1 MVLGMKRFVD
11 GVDRSQGLLLPD
23 RLEDYVHEDNPV
35 RVVDAFVEA
44 LDLAAL
50 GFAAANRS
58 GGGRPAYHP
67 AVLLKVYIYGYLNRI
82 QSTRRL
88 EREAQ
93 RNLELIW
100 LTGRLA
106 PDFKTIADFR
116 RDNGSAITAVCSQFV
131 ALCRKMKVFTHAVVA
146 IDGSKLKAVNSR
158 DRNFTAGK
166 VKARRKQL
174 DESVARYLAELDRAD
189 RDPSLL
195 PEGRVPHLK
204 DKLAKVREQMSQLDA
219 MERQLEEVPDHQIS
233 LTDPDARSMTSTGR
247 GTGTVGYNVQ
257 AAVDAEHHLIVAHE
271 VTNIGSDRG
280 QLSAMAKKARDALG
294 TEQMTALADR
304 GYFNAPEILA
314 CEEAGIIP
322 LVPKPLTSNSK
333 AEGRFDK
340 RDFTYDPDADEY
352 ECPAGERATRRFA
365 TQENDLTLHKYWS
378 SACPRCPLK
387 ARCTTSAYRRIT
399 RWEHEHVLE
408 RMQIRLDATP
418 QAAVARRQTV
428 EHVFGT
434 LKFWMGT
441 TPLLTK
447 TLPRVRA
454 EVSLAVIAYNMKRM
468 IKIMGARAL
477 VQAIA
482 A

>member
-1 MVLGMKRFVD
+1 MKRFVD

-23 RLEDYVHEDNPV
+23 RLEDYVDEDNPV
-35 RVVDAFVEA
+35 RVVDAFIEA
-44 LDLAAL
+44 LDLSEL
-50 GFAAANRS
+50 GFGAANRAA
-58 GGGRPAYHP
+58 GGRPAYHP
-67 AVLLKVYIYGYLNRI
+67 AALLKIYIYGYLNRI
-82 QSTRRL
+82 QSSRRL

-116 RDNGSAITAVCSQFV
+116 KDNGGAITAVCSRFI
-131 ALCRKMKVFTHAVVA
+131 ALCRKMKVFSHAVVA

-158 DRNFTAGK
+158 DRNFTVGK
-166 VKARRKQL
+166 VKGRRKQL
-174 DESVARYLAELDRAD
+174 EESVARYLAELDRAD
-189 RDPSLL
+189 RDATLL

-204 DKLAKVREQMSQLDA
+204 DKLAKLRVQMDKLDTI
-219 MERQLEEVPDHQIS
+219 ERQLLDAPDHQIS
-233 LTDPDARSMTSTGR
+233 LTDPDARSMTSSGR

-257 AAVDAEHHLIVAHE
+257 AAVDAEHHLIVAHD
-271 VTNIGSDRG
+271 VTNAGHDRT
-280 QLSAMAKKARDALG
+280 QLSAMAKKAREALG
-294 TEQMTALADR
+294 TERMTALADR

-314 CEEAGIIP
+314 CEQAGIIP

-340 RDFTYDPDADEY
+340 RDFTYDPATDAY
-352 ECPAGERATRRFA
+352 ECPAGEHAIHRF
-365 TQENDLTLHKYWS
+365 TTEENGLTLHKYWS
-378 SACPRCPLK
+378 SACPRCPMRT
-387 ARCTTSAYRRIT
+387 RCTTSSYRRIT

-408 RMQIRLDATP
+408 TMQMLLHARP

-434 LKFWMGT
+434 LKSWLGT

-447 TLPRVRA
+447 TLPKVRT
-454 EVSLAVIAYNMKRM
+454 EISLAVLAYNMKRM
-468 IKIMGARAL
+468 IKIMGTEGMVR
-477 VQAIA
+477 AIA

>member
-1 MVLGMKRFVD
+1 MKRFVD
-11 GVDRSQGLLLPD
+11 GIDRSQGLLLPD

-44 LDLAAL
+44 LDLSAL
-50 GFAAANRS
+50 GFEAANRAA
-58 GGGRPAYHP
+58 GGRPAYHP
-67 AVLLKVYIYGYLNRI
+67 ATLLKIYIYGYLNRI
-82 QSTRRL
+82 QSSRRL

-116 RDNGSAITAVCSQFV
+116 KDNGGAITAVCSRFI
-131 ALCRKMKVFTHAVVA
+131 ALCRTMQVFSHAVVA

-158 DRNFTAGK
+158 DRNFTVGK
-166 VKARRKQL
+166 VKGRRKQL
-174 DESVARYLAELDRAD
+174 EESVARYLAELDRAD
-189 RDPSLL
+189 RDATLL

-204 DKLAKVREQMSQLDA
+204 DKLAKLRAQMDKLDTI
-219 MERQLEEVPDHQIS
+219 ERQLQDAPDHQIS
-233 LTDPDARSMTSTGR
+233 LTDPDARSMTSSGR

-257 AAVDAEHHLIVAHE
+257 AAVDAEHHLIVAHD
-271 VTNIGSDRG
+271 VTNAGHDRT
-280 QLSAMAKKARDALG
+280 QLSAMAKKAREALG
-294 TEQMTALADR
+294 TERMTALADR

-314 CEEAGIIP
+314 CEQAGIIP

-340 RDFTYDPDADEY
+340 RDFTYDPATDAY
-352 ECPAGERATRRFA
+352 ECPAGEHAIHRF
-365 TQENDLTLHKYWS
+365 TTEENGLTLHKYWS
-378 SACPRCPLK
+378 SACPRCPMRT
-387 ARCTTSAYRRIT
+387 RCTTSSYRRIT

-408 RMQIRLDATP
+408 TMQMLLHARP

-434 LKFWMGT
+434 LKSWLGT

-447 TLPRVRA
+447 TLPKVRT
-454 EVSLAVIAYNMKRM
+454 EISLAVLAYNMKRM
-468 IKIMGARAL
+468 IKIMGTQGMVR
-477 VQAIA
+477 AIA

>member
-1 MVLGMKRFVD
+1 MKRFVD
-11 GVDRSQGLLLPD
+11 GIDRSQGLLLPD

-44 LDLAAL
+44 LDLSAL
-50 GFAAANRS
+50 GFEAANRAA
-58 GGGRPAYHP
+58 GGRPAYHP
-67 AVLLKVYIYGYLNRI
+67 ATLLKIYIYGYLNRI
-82 QSTRRL
+82 QSSRRL

-116 RDNGSAITAVCSQFV
+116 KDNGAAITAVCSRFV
-131 ALCRKMKVFTHAVVA
+131 ALCRSMKVFSHAIVA

-158 DRNFTAGK
+158 DRNFTVGK
-166 VKARRKQL
+166 VRGRRQQL
-174 DESVARYLAELDRAD
+174 EESVARYLAELDRAD
-189 RDPSLL
+189 RDPALL
-195 PEGRVPHLK
+195 PEGRAPHLK
-204 DKLAKVREQMSQLDA
+204 DKLAKLRAQMEKLDA
-219 MERQLEEVPDHQIS
+219 IEKQLEAAPDHQIS
-233 LTDPDARSMTSTGR
+233 LTDPDARSMTSSGR

-257 AAVDAEHHLIVAHE
+257 AVVDAKHHLIVAHD
-271 VTNIGSDRG
+271 VTNDGHDRA
-280 QLSAMAKKARDALG
+280 QLSRMATKAREALG
-294 TEQMTALADR
+294 TERMTALADR

-314 CEEAGIIP
+314 CEEAGVIP

-340 RDFTYDPDADEY
+340 RDFIYDEAADEY
-352 ECPAGERATRRFA
+352 ECPAGERAIHRFTA
-365 TQENDLTLHKYWS
+365 EEKGLTLHKYWS
-378 SACPRCPLK
+378 SACPRCPMRMK
-387 ARCTTSAYRRIT
+387 CTTASYRRIT

-408 RMQIRLDATP
+408 RMQMLLDARP
-418 QAAVARRQTV
+418 QAAVVRRQTV

-434 LKFWMGT
+434 LKSWLGT

-447 TLPRVRA
+447 TLPKVRS
-454 EVSLAVIAYNMKRM
+454 EVSLAVLAYNMKRM
-468 IKIMGARAL
+468 IKIVGTQGMVR
-477 VQAIA
+477 AIA

>member
-1 MVLGMKRFVD
+1 MTLNPTVRGN
-11 GVDRSQGLLLPD
+11 GVEPD
-23 RLEDYVHEDNPV
+23 RLEDYVDEDNPV
-35 RVVDAFVEA
+35 RVVDAFIEA
-44 LDLAAL
+44 LDLSEL
-50 GFAAANRS
+50 GFGAANRPA
-58 GGGRPAYHP
+58 GGRPAYHP
-67 AVLLKVYIYGYLNRI
+67 AALLKIYIYGYLNRI
-82 QSTRRL
+82 QSSRRL

-116 RDNGSAITAVCSQFV
+116 KDNGGGITAVCSQFI
-131 ALCRKMKVFTHAVVA
+131 ALCRKMKVFSHAIVA

-166 VKARRKQL
+166 IVGRRKQL

-189 RDPSLL
+189 RDATLL
-195 PEGRVPHLK
+195 PEGRVTNLK
-204 DKLAKVREQMSQLDA
+204 RKLATVREQMNKLDA
-219 MERQLEEVPDHQIS
+219 IERKLLDKSDHQIS
-233 LTDPDARSMTSTGR
+233 LTDPDARSMTSSGR

-257 AAVDAEHHLIVAHE
+257 AAVDAKYHLIVAHE
-271 VTNIGSDRG
+271 VTNVGNDRG
-280 QLSAMAKKARDALG
+280 QLSTMAKKAKDALG
-294 TEQMTALADR
+294 TEHMTALADR

-314 CEEAGIIP
+314 CEQAGIIP

-340 RDFTYDPDADEY
+340 RDFVYDPETDEY
-352 ECPAGERATRRFA
+352 ACPAGERAIHRFA
-365 TQENDLTLHKYWS
+365 TEENGLVLHKYWPS
-378 SACPRCPLK
+378 SCPRCPIK
-387 ARCTTSAYRRIT
+387 AKCTTASYRRVT

-408 RMQIRLDATP
+408 TMQMLLDARP
-418 QAAVARRQTV
+418 QAPVVRRQTV

-434 LKFWMGT
+434 LKAWLGT

-447 TLPRVRA
+447 TLPKVRA
-454 EVSLAVIAYNMKRM
+454 EISLAVLAYNMKRM
-468 IKIMGARAL
+468 IKIMGAQGMLR
-477 VQAIA
+477 AIA

>member
-1 MVLGMKRFVD
+1 MKRFVD
-11 GVDRSQGLLLPD
+11 GIDRSQGLLLPD
-23 RLEDYVHEDNPV
+23 RLEGYVHEDNPV

-44 LDLAAL
+44 LDLSAL
-50 GFAAANRS
+50 GFEAANRAA
-58 GGGRPAYHP
+58 GGRPAYHP
-67 AVLLKVYIYGYLNRI
+67 ATLLKIYIYGYLNRI
-82 QSTRRL
+82 QSSRRL

-116 RDNGSAITAVCSQFV
+116 KDNGGAITAVCSRFI
-131 ALCRKMKVFTHAVVA
+131 ALCRKMKVFSHAVVA

-158 DRNFTAGK
+158 DRNFTVGK
-166 VKARRKQL
+166 VKGRRKQL
-174 DESVARYLAELDRAD
+174 EESVARYLAELDRAD
-189 RDPSLL
+189 RDATLL

-204 DKLAKVREQMSQLDA
+204 DKLAKLRVQMDKLDTI
-219 MERQLEEVPDHQIS
+219 ERQLLDAPDHQIS
-233 LTDPDARSMTSTGR
+233 LTDPDARSMTSSGR

-257 AAVDAEHHLIVAHE
+257 AAVDAEHHLIVAHD
-271 VTNIGSDRG
+271 VTNAGHDRT
-280 QLSAMAKKARDALG
+280 QLSAMAKKAREALG
-294 TEQMTALADR
+294 TERMTALADR

-314 CEEAGIIP
+314 CEQAGIIP

-340 RDFTYDPDADEY
+340 RDFTYDPATDAY
-352 ECPAGERATRRFA
+352 ECPAGEHAIHRF
-365 TQENDLTLHKYWS
+365 TTEENGLTLHKYWS
-378 SACPRCPLK
+378 SACPRCPMRT
-387 ARCTTSAYRRIT
+387 RCTTSSYRRIT

-408 RMQIRLDATP
+408 TMQMLLHARP

-434 LKFWMGT
+434 LKSWLGT

-447 TLPRVRA
+447 TLPKVRT
-454 EVSLAVIAYNMKRM
+454 EISLAVLAYNMKRM
-468 IKIMGARAL
+468 IKIMGTQGMVR
-477 VQAIA
+477 AIA

>member
-1 MVLGMKRFVD
+1 MKRFVD

-44 LDLAAL
+44 LDLGAL

-131 ALCRKMKVFTHAVVA
+131 ALCRKMKVFSHAVVA

-204 DKLAKVREQMSQLDA
+204 DKLAKVREQMAQLDA
-219 MERQLEEVPDHQIS
+219 IEQQLEEVPDHQIS
-233 LTDPDARSMTSTGR
+233 LTDPDARSMTSSGR
-247 GTGTVGYNVQ
+247 GTGTVGYNLQ

-271 VTNIGSDRG
+271 VTNVGNDRG

-314 CEEAGIIP
+314 CEETGIIP

-340 RDFTYDPDADEY
+340 RDFIYDPTADEY
-352 ECPAGERATRRFA
+352 ECPAGERAIHRF
-365 TQENDLTLHKYWS
+365 TTEEKGLTLHKYWS
-378 SACPRCPLK
+378 SACPQCPLK
-387 ARCTTSAYRRIT
+387 ARCTTSTNRRIA

-408 RMQIRLDATP
+408 RMQVRLDATP

-434 LKFWMGT
+434 LKCWMGT
-441 TPLLTK
+441 TPLLTR
-447 TLPRVRA
+447 TLPRVRT
-454 EVSLAVIAYNMKRM
+454 EVSLAVLAYNMKRM
-468 IKIMGARAL
+468 IKIMGVRGL
-477 VQAIA
+477 MQAIA

>member
-1 MVLGMKRFVD
+1 MKRFVD

-23 RLEDYVHEDNPV
+23 RLEDYIHEDNPV

-44 LDLAAL
+44 LDLSAL
-50 GFAAANRS
+50 GFEAANRAA
-58 GGGRPAYHP
+58 GGRPAYHP
-67 AVLLKVYIYGYLNRI
+67 AALLKIYIYGYLNRI
-82 QSTRRL
+82 QSSRRL

-116 RDNGSAITAVCSQFV
+116 KDNGSAITAVCSHFV
-131 ALCRKMKVFTHAVVA
+131 ALCRKMKVFSHAIVA

-166 VKARRKQL
+166 IKARRKQL

-189 RDPSLL
+189 RDPTLL

-204 DKLAKVREQMSQLDA
+204 EKLAKLSTQ
-219 MERQLEEVPDHQIS
+219 MERLDTIEKQLESAPDHQIS
-233 LTDPDARSMTSTGR
+233 LTDPDARAMATSGR

-257 AAVDAEHHLIVAHE
+257 AAVDAEHHLIVAHD
-271 VTNIGSDRG
+271 VTNVGHDRT
-280 QLSAMAKKARDALG
+280 QLSSMAMKAMDALG
-294 TEQMTALADR
+294 TERMTALADR

-314 CEEAGIIP
+314 CEQAGVIP

-340 RDFTYDPDADEY
+340 RDFIYDPTTDEY
-352 ECPAGERATRRFA
+352 ECPAGERAIHRFA
-365 TQENDLTLHKYWS
+365 SEENGLTLHKYWS
-378 SACPRCPLK
+378 SACPRCPMK
-387 ARCTTSAYRRIT
+387 AKCTTASSRRIA
-399 RWEHEHVLE
+399 RFAHEHVLE
-408 RMQIRLDATP
+408 RMQLPLDARP
-418 QAAVARRQTV
+418 EAAVARRQTV

-434 LKFWMGT
+434 LKSWLGT
-441 TPLLTK
+441 TPLLTR
-447 TLPRVRA
+447 TLPKVRT
-454 EVSLAVIAYNMKRM
+454 EISLAVLAYNMKRM
-468 IKIMGARAL
+468 IKIMGAQGMVRAIS
-477 VQAIA
+477 A
-482 A
+482 

>member
-1 MVLGMKRFVD
+1 MKRFVD
-11 GVDRSQGLLLPD
+11 SVDRSQGLLLPD

-44 LDLAAL
+44 LDLSLL
-50 GFAAANRS
+50 GFDAINRVA
-58 GGGRPAYHP
+58 GGRPAYHP
-67 AVLLKVYIYGYLNRI
+67 AALLKIYIYGYLNRI
-82 QSTRRL
+82 QSSRRL

-116 RDNGSAITAVCSQFV
+116 KDNGGAITAVCSQFI
-131 ALCRKMKVFTHAVVA
+131 ALCRNMKVFSHAIVA

-166 VKARRKQL
+166 IVGRRKQL
-174 DESVARYLAELDRAD
+174 EESVARYLAELDRAD
-189 RDPSLL
+189 RDANLL
-195 PEGRVPHLK
+195 PEGRVSNLK
-204 DKLAKVREQMSQLDA
+204 HKLATVREQMNKLDA
-219 MERQLEEVPDHQIS
+219 IERKLLDTPDHQIS
-233 LTDPDARSMTSTGR
+233 LTDPDARSMTSSGR

-257 AAVDAEHHLIVAHE
+257 AAVDAKHHLIVAHD
-271 VTNIGSDRG
+271 VTNVGNDRG
-280 QLSAMAKKARDALG
+280 QLSTMAKKARDALG
-294 TEQMTALADR
+294 TEHMTALADR

-314 CEEAGIIP
+314 CEQAGIIP

-340 RDFTYDPDADEY
+340 RDFVYDPETDEY
-352 ECPAGERATRRFA
+352 ACPAGERAIHRFA
-365 TQENDLTLHKYWS
+365 TEENGLTLHKYWP
-378 SACPRCPLK
+378 SACPRCPMK
-387 ARCTTSAYRRIT
+387 AKCTTASYRRVT

-408 RMQIRLDATP
+408 TMQMLLDARP
-418 QAAVARRQTV
+418 QAPVVRRQTV

-434 LKFWMGT
+434 LKAWLGT

-447 TLPRVRA
+447 TLPKVKT
-454 EVSLAVIAYNMKRM
+454 EISLVVLAYNMKRM
-468 IKIMGARAL
+468 IKIMGAQGML
-477 VQAIA
+477 QAIA

>member
-1 MVLGMKRFVD
+1 MKRFVD
-11 GVDRSQGLLLPD
+11 GIDRSQGLLLPD

-44 LDLAAL
+44 LDLSAL
-50 GFAAANRS
+50 GFEAANRAA
-58 GGGRPAYHP
+58 GGRPAYHP
-67 AVLLKVYIYGYLNRI
+67 ATLLKIYIYGYLNRI
-82 QSTRRL
+82 QSSRRL

-116 RDNGSAITAVCSQFV
+116 KDNGGAITAVCSRFI
-131 ALCRKMKVFTHAVVA
+131 ALCRKMKVFSHAVVA

-158 DRNFTAGK
+158 DRNFTVGK
-166 VKARRKQL
+166 VKGRRKQL
-174 DESVARYLAELDRAD
+174 EESVARYLAELDRAD
-189 RDPSLL
+189 RDATLL

-204 DKLAKVREQMSQLDA
+204 DKLAKLRVQMDKLDTI
-219 MERQLEEVPDHQIS
+219 ERQLLDAPDHQIS
-233 LTDPDARSMTSTGR
+233 LTDPDARSMTSSGR

-257 AAVDAEHHLIVAHE
+257 AAVDAEHHLIVAHD
-271 VTNIGSDRG
+271 VTNAGHDRT
-280 QLSAMAKKARDALG
+280 QLSAMAKKAREALG
-294 TEQMTALADR
+294 TERMTALADR

-314 CEEAGIIP
+314 CEQAGIIP

-340 RDFTYDPDADEY
+340 RDFTYDPATDAY
-352 ECPAGERATRRFA
+352 ECPAGEHAIHRF
-365 TQENDLTLHKYWS
+365 TTEENGLTLHKYWS
-378 SACPRCPLK
+378 SACPRCPMRT
-387 ARCTTSAYRRIT
+387 RCTTSSYRRIT

-408 RMQIRLDATP
+408 TMQMLLHARP

-434 LKFWMGT
+434 LKSWLGT

-447 TLPRVRA
+447 TLPKVRT
-454 EVSLAVIAYNMKRM
+454 EVSLAVLAYNMKRM
-468 IKIMGARAL
+468 IKIMGTDGMVR
-477 VQAIA
+477 AIA

>member
-1 MVLGMKRFVD
+1 MKRFVD
-11 GVDRSQGLLLPD
+11 GIDRSQGLLLPD

-44 LDLAAL
+44 LDLSAL
-50 GFAAANRS
+50 GFEAANRAA
-58 GGGRPAYHP
+58 GGRPAYHP
-67 AVLLKVYIYGYLNRI
+67 ATLLKIYIYGYLNRI
-82 QSTRRL
+82 QSSRRL

-116 RDNGSAITAVCSQFV
+116 KDNGGAITAVCSRFI
-131 ALCRKMKVFTHAVVA
+131 ALCRKMKVFSHAVVA

-158 DRNFTAGK
+158 DRNFTVGK
-166 VKARRKQL
+166 VKGRRKQL
-174 DESVARYLAELDRAD
+174 EESVARYLAELDRAD
-189 RDPSLL
+189 RDATLL

-204 DKLAKVREQMSQLDA
+204 DKLAKLRVQMDKLDTI
-219 MERQLEEVPDHQIS
+219 ERQLLDAPDHQIS
-233 LTDPDARSMTSTGR
+233 LTDPDARSMTSSGR

-257 AAVDAEHHLIVAHE
+257 AAVDAEHHLIVAHD
-271 VTNIGSDRG
+271 VTNAGHDRT
-280 QLSAMAKKARDALG
+280 QLSTMAKKAREALG
-294 TEQMTALADR
+294 TERMTALADR

-314 CEEAGIIP
+314 CEQAGIIP

-340 RDFTYDPDADEY
+340 RDFTYDPATDAY
-352 ECPAGERATRRFA
+352 ECPAGEHAIHRF
-365 TQENDLTLHKYWS
+365 TTEENGLTLHKYWS
-378 SACPRCPLK
+378 SACPRCPMRT
-387 ARCTTSAYRRIT
+387 RCTTSSYRRIT

-408 RMQIRLDATP
+408 TMQMLLHARP

-434 LKFWMGT
+434 LKSWLGT

-447 TLPRVRA
+447 TLPKVRT
-454 EVSLAVIAYNMKRM
+454 EISLAVLAYNMKRM
-468 IKIMGARAL
+468 IKIMGTQGMVR
-477 VQAIA
+477 AIA

>member
-1 MVLGMKRFVD
+1 MKRFVD
-11 GVDRSQGLLLPD
+11 GIDRSQGLLLPD

-44 LDLAAL
+44 LDLSAL
-50 GFAAANRS
+50 GFEAANRAA
-58 GGGRPAYHP
+58 GGRPAYHP
-67 AVLLKVYIYGYLNRI
+67 ATLLKIYIYGYLNRI
-82 QSTRRL
+82 QSSRRL

-116 RDNGSAITAVCSQFV
+116 KDNGGAITAVCSRFI
-131 ALCRKMKVFTHAVVA
+131 ALCRKMKVFSHAVVA

-158 DRNFTAGK
+158 DRNFTVGK
-166 VKARRKQL
+166 VKGRRKQL
-174 DESVARYLAELDRAD
+174 EESVARYLAELDRAD
-189 RDPSLL
+189 RDATLL

-204 DKLAKVREQMSQLDA
+204 DKLAKLRVQMDKLDTI
-219 MERQLEEVPDHQIS
+219 ERQLLDAPDHQIS
-233 LTDPDARSMTSTGR
+233 LTDPDARSMTSSGR

-257 AAVDAEHHLIVAHE
+257 AAVDAEHHLIVAHD
-271 VTNIGSDRG
+271 VTNAGHDRT
-280 QLSAMAKKARDALG
+280 QLSAMAKKAREALG
-294 TEQMTALADR
+294 TERMTALADR

-314 CEEAGIIP
+314 CEQAGIIP

-340 RDFTYDPDADEY
+340 RDFTYDPATDAY
-352 ECPAGERATRRFA
+352 ECPAGEHAIHRF
-365 TQENDLTLHKYWS
+365 TTEENGLTLHKYWS
-378 SACPRCPLK
+378 SACPRCPMRT
-387 ARCTTSAYRRIT
+387 RCTTSSYRRIT

-408 RMQIRLDATP
+408 TMQMLLHARP

-434 LKFWMGT
+434 LKSWLGT

-447 TLPRVRA
+447 TLPKVRT
-454 EVSLAVIAYNMKRM
+454 EISLAVLAYNMKRM
-468 IKIMGARAL
+468 IKIVGTQGMVR
-477 VQAIA
+477 AIA

>member
-1 MVLGMKRFVD
+1 MKRFVD
-11 GVDRSQGLLLPD
+11 GIDRSQGLLLPD

-44 LDLAAL
+44 LDLSLL
-50 GFAAANRS
+50 GFDAVNRVA
-58 GGGRPAYHP
+58 GGRPAYHP
-67 AVLLKVYIYGYLNRI
+67 ATLLKIYIYGYLNRI
-82 QSTRRL
+82 QSSRRL

-116 RDNGSAITAVCSQFV
+116 KDNGGAITAVCSRFI
-131 ALCRKMKVFTHAVVA
+131 ALCRKMKVFSHAVVA

-158 DRNFTAGK
+158 DRNFTVGK
-166 VKARRKQL
+166 VKGRRKQL
-174 DESVARYLAELDRAD
+174 EESVARYLAELDRAD
-189 RDPSLL
+189 RDATLL

-204 DKLAKVREQMSQLDA
+204 DKLAKLRVQMDKLDTI
-219 MERQLEEVPDHQIS
+219 ERQLLDAPDHQIS
-233 LTDPDARSMTSTGR
+233 LTDPDARSMTSSGR

-257 AAVDAEHHLIVAHE
+257 AAVDAEHHLIVAHD
-271 VTNIGSDRG
+271 VTNAGHDRT
-280 QLSAMAKKARDALG
+280 QLSAMAKKAREALG
-294 TEQMTALADR
+294 TERMTALADR

-314 CEEAGIIP
+314 CEQAGIIP

-340 RDFTYDPDADEY
+340 RDFTYDPATDAY
-352 ECPAGERATRRFA
+352 ECPAGEHAIHRF
-365 TQENDLTLHKYWS
+365 TTEENGLTLHKYWS
-378 SACPRCPLK
+378 SACPRCPMRT
-387 ARCTTSAYRRIT
+387 RCTTSSYRRIT

-408 RMQIRLDATP
+408 TMQMLLHARP

-434 LKFWMGT
+434 LKSWLGT

-447 TLPRVRA
+447 TLPKVRT
-454 EVSLAVIAYNMKRM
+454 EISLAVLAYNMKRM
-468 IKIMGARAL
+468 IKIMGTQGMVR
-477 VQAIA
+477 AIA

>member
-1 MVLGMKRFVD
+1 MKRFVD
-11 GVDRSQGLLLPD
+11 GIDRSQGLLLPD

-44 LDLAAL
+44 LDLSAL
-50 GFAAANRS
+50 GFEAANRAA
-58 GGGRPAYHP
+58 GGRPAYHP
-67 AVLLKVYIYGYLNRI
+67 ATLLKIYIYGYLNRI
-82 QSTRRL
+82 QSSRRL

-116 RDNGSAITAVCSQFV
+116 KDNGGAITAVCSRFI
-131 ALCRKMKVFTHAVVA
+131 ALCRKMKVFSHAVVA

-158 DRNFTAGK
+158 DRNFTVGK
-166 VKARRKQL
+166 VKGRRKQL
-174 DESVARYLAELDRAD
+174 EESVARYLAELDRAD
-189 RDPSLL
+189 RDATLL

-204 DKLAKVREQMSQLDA
+204 DKLAKLRVQMDKLDTI
-219 MERQLEEVPDHQIS
+219 ERQLLDAPDHQIS
-233 LTDPDARSMTSTGR
+233 LTDPDARSMTSSGR

-257 AAVDAEHHLIVAHE
+257 AAVDAEHHLIVAHD
-271 VTNIGSDRG
+271 VTNAGHDRT
-280 QLSAMAKKARDALG
+280 QLSAMAKKAREALG
-294 TEQMTALADR
+294 TERMTALADR

-314 CEEAGIIP
+314 CEQAGIIP

-340 RDFTYDPDADEY
+340 RDFTYDPATDAY
-352 ECPAGERATRRFA
+352 ECPAGEHAIHRF
-365 TQENDLTLHKYWS
+365 TTEENGLTLHKYWS
-378 SACPRCPLK
+378 SACPDCPMRT
-387 ARCTTSAYRRIT
+387 RCTTSSYRRIT

-408 RMQIRLDATP
+408 TMQMLLHARP

-434 LKFWMGT
+434 LKSWLGT

-447 TLPRVRA
+447 TLPKVRT
-454 EVSLAVIAYNMKRM
+454 EISLAVLAYNMKRM
-468 IKIMGARAL
+468 IKIMGTQGMVR
-477 VQAIA
+477 AIA